1 MIVLD
6 EYDLETIRVSVVL
19 STERIRA
26 NQIAALCAAMRIRK
40 KKSSACC
47 EILIV
52 TFLFNTQLQFGSA
65 AFGQFP
71 LDIL

>member
-26 NQIAALCAAMRIRK
+26 NQIAALCGAMRIRK
-40 KKSSACC
+40 KK
-47 EILIV
+47 V
-52 TFLFNTQLQFGSA
+52 V
-65 AFGQFP
+65 P
-71 LDIL
+71 VVKY